1 MIPVINA
8 RFGTAGAY
16 CPTGWH
22 DARVM
27 RIAIDIG
34 PLHGH
39 RTGIGT
45 AVHHLVEELDGD
57 PTVELQ
63 RYLLSF
69 RAPDV
74 PGQTRLPLPAR
85 IATRAWARLDR
96 PSADRW
102 LVGADVV
109 HGTNYVIPPTRRPGV
124 VSVYDC
130 WFLEH
135 PELAI
140 PDVARAGRI
149 LRRAA
154 RRGAWIHTSSEASA
168 VQARRLLDTDRVRAV
183 HLGPPDHRPA
193 PATAPARVAH
203 LEGTR
208 FVLAIGTCETRKRHP
223 WLAEVFAAVD
233 TDVHLVIAG
242 APGDATSVLL
252 DTLAGLPSRVADRV
266 HLLGPVDG
274 ETKAWLLH
282 AAEVMAYPSMD
293 EGFGF
298 PLLEAQA
305 AGLPI
310 IASRAGSIPEV
321 GGHGVQLI
329 DLDDRRSF
337 AEALGAVLEDRRRHD
352 ELIEA
357 GRRNLGRFDWT
368 ATARSMVDLYRTA
381 LESQ

>member
-1 MIPVINA
+1 
-8 RFGTAGAY
+8 
-16 CPTGWH
+16 
-22 DARVM
+22 M

-45 AVHHLVEELDGD
+45 AVHHLVDELDDD
-57 PTVELQ
+57 PAVELQ

-69 RAPDV
+69 RAPEV

-85 IATRAWARLDR
+85 IATRAWARIDR

-102 LVGADVV
+102 LAGADVV

-140 PDVARAGRI
+140 PDVVRAGRI

-154 RRGAWIHTSSEASA
+154 QRGTWIHTSSEASA
-168 VQARRLLDTDRVRAV
+168 VHARRLLDTDRVRSV
-183 HLGPPDHRPA
+183 HLGPPDHHPA
-193 PATAPARVAH
+193 PAATPAAVGH
-203 LEGTR
+203 LDGMR
-208 FVLAIGTCETRKRHP
+208 FVLAIGTGETRKRHA
-223 WLAEVFAAVD
+223 WLAEVFALLD
-233 TDVHLVIAG
+233 SDVHLVIAG
-242 APGDATSVLL
+242 APGDATPRLRH
-252 DTLAGLPSRVADRV
+252 TLAGLPERITERV
-266 HLLGPVDG
+266 HVLGPIDA
-274 ETKAWLLH
+274 ESKAWLLH
-282 AAEVMAYPSMD
+282 AAQVMAYPSMD

-321 GGHGVQLI
+321 GGDGVHLV
-329 DLDDRRSF
+329 DLDDRQGF
-337 AEALGAVLEDRRRHD
+337 ADALTDVLEDRQRRD
-352 ELIEA
+352 DLIDA

-368 ATARSMVDLYRTA
+368 ATAASIIGLYRTA
-381 LESQ
+381 LDAR

>member
-1 MIPVINA
+1 
-8 RFGTAGAY
+8 
-16 CPTGWH
+16 
-22 DARVM
+22 M

-45 AVHHLVEELDGD
+45 AVHHLVDELDDD

-69 RAPDV
+69 RAPEV

-85 IATRAWARLDR
+85 IATRAWARIDR

-102 LVGADVV
+102 LAGADVV
-109 HGTNYVIPPTRRPGV
+109 HGTNYVIPPTRHPGV

-168 VQARRLLDTDRVRAV
+168 AQARRLLDTERVRSV
-183 HLGPPDHRPA
+183 HLGPPDHHPSPDTSPDA
-193 PATAPARVAH
+193 VAH
-203 LEGTR
+203 LVDTR
-208 FVLAIGTCETRKRHP
+208 FVLAIGTCETRKRHA
-223 WLAEVFAAVD
+223 WLAEVFAILD

-242 APGDATSVLL
+242 APGDATHRLGH
-252 DTLAGLPSRVADRV
+252 TLAGLPARVADRV
-266 HLLGPVDG
+266 HLLGPVDA

-282 AAEVMAYPSMD
+282 RAEVMAYPSMD

-310 IASRAGSIPEV
+310 VASRAGSIPEV
-321 GGHGVQLI
+321 GGDGVQLI

-381 LESQ
+381 LESK